1 MNVTEKYL
9 KLLRDSNGEVLYYDK
24 KSGSFLFFYFYYQQ
38 MRSQIQIN
46 KLKYLIVKKKWSFK
60 TIFRSSNPKEAVQY
74 AKSITG
80 PFKNL
85 NVVPKDGYMIKIPLS
100 KPVSI
105 TNQWLH
111 TTIDE
116 VLILLPLKEKPYI
129 MLYDDENNPHFYYV
143 KGKPGLLLK
152 QMKVKT

>member
-1 MNVTEKYL
+1 MCL
-9 KLLRDSNGEVLYYDK
+9 
-24 KSGSFLFFYFYYQQ
+24 
-38 MRSQIQIN
+38 QIQIN
-46 KLKYLIVKKKWSFK
+46 KLKYLIVKRNGHSKQSLDPV
-60 TIFRSSNPKEAVQY
+60 IQKEAVQY
-74 AKSITG
+74 AKAITG

-116 VLILLPLKEKPYI
+116 VLILLPLNEKPYI

-152 QMKVKT
+152 QMQVKT

>member
-1 MNVTEKYL
+1 MVRCCTMI
-9 KLLRDSNGEVLYYDK
+9 K

-46 KLKYLIVKKKWSFK
+46 KLKYLIVKRNGHSK

-85 NVVPKDGYMIKIPLS
+85 NVVPKYGYMIKIPLS

>member
-1 MNVTEKYL
+1 MM
-9 KLLRDSNGEVLYYDK
+9 K
-24 KSGSFLFFYFYYQQ
+24 KSGSLLFFSSYYQQ

-46 KLKYLIVKKKWSFK
+46 KLKYLIVKRNG
-60 TIFRSSNPKEAVQY
+60 RSKQSLDPAIQKEAIQY

-85 NVVPKDGYMIKIPLS
+85 NVVPKDGHMIKIPLS

-105 TNQWLH
+105 TNQWLQ

-116 VLILLPLKEKPYI
+116 VLILLPLNQKPYI

-143 KGKPGLLLK
+143 KGDPKGLLK
-152 QMKVKT
+152 QMNVKTY

>member
-1 MNVTEKYL
+1 
-9 KLLRDSNGEVLYYDK
+9 
-24 KSGSFLFFYFYYQQ
+24 

-46 KLKYLIVKKKWSFK
+46 KLKYLIVKRNGHSKQSLDPV
-60 TIFRSSNPKEAVQY
+60 IQKEAVQY
-74 AKSITG
+74 AKAITG

-116 VLILLPLKEKPYI
+116 VLILLPLNEKPYI
-129 MLYDDENNPHFYYV
+129 MLYDDENNPHFI
-143 KGKPGLLLK
+143 
-152 QMKVKT
+152 M